1 VDLLNRLNN
10 FVFRAGL
17 FGENFLRLT
26 PMDAPDRAR
35 RGKPPRRLRC
45 GARDRPEPVI
55 PGRANGS
62 ALCAAPLAASR
73 MTKFES
79 PVSRQKLQRLL
90 ARRETAKLAIVGIML
105 GRLGRPEHHEF
116 LAVLFDQRGELSLS

>member
-35 RGKPPRRLRC
+35 RGKPPRRLCC

-55 PGRANGS
+55 
-62 ALCAAPLAASR
+62 
-73 MTKFES
+73 
-79 PVSRQKLQRLL
+79 
-90 ARRETAKLAIVGIML
+90 ARSNEAI
-105 GRLGRPEHHEF
+105 
-116 LAVLFDQRGELSLS
+116 QLSLLPHESWIASLRSQ